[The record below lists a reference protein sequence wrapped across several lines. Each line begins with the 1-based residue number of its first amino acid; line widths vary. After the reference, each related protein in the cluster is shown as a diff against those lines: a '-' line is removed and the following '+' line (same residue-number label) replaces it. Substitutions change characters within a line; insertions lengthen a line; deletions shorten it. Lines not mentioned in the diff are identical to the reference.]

1 MIGMKSI
8 GIIGTG
14 HIGGLLAQKFIETA
28 VVGPQELFA
37 ANRTP
42 EKLNKLA
49 KDLGITPCKDNICVA
64 QASDII
70 FICVRPA
77 EAKAVIA
84 EIKPALTPQNLIIS
98 TVSDVKLADLKAWSG
113 IDCVRIIP
121 SVTCEYGHGVTVIS
135 FPDGIGDAVKESVMR
150 LFEKFS
156 LPYVTAE
163 ENISS
168 LSDLTS
174 SSPAIIAAVI
184 QEFAKAASEKSNGRI
199 PFSDAEELIR
209 ETLSGT
215 AVLLDKLSQR
225 NAVQSGKTA
234 NLKTPVKSPVTS
246 PVESPFDILIESV
259 ATKGGITA
267 EGVVAV
273 RETAPELYGKVLT
286 NMQNKHKKVEQSLK
300 N

>member
-1 MIGMKSI
+1 MKSI

-14 HIGGLLAQKFIETA
+14 HIGSLLAKKFIETA
-28 VVGPQELFA
+28 VVKPQELCA

-42 EKLNKLA
+42 WKLNRLVQ
-49 KDLGITPCKDNICVA
+49 DLKITPCKDNIGVA

-135 FPDGIGDAVKESVMR
+135 FPDGIADSLKESVIR
-150 LFEKFS
+150 LFKGFS
-156 LPYVTAE
+156 MPYVTAE

-184 QEFAKAASEKSNGRI
+184 QEFAKAAAEKSNGRI

-234 NLKTPVKSPVTS
+234 DLKTPVKSPVTS

-273 RETAPELYGKVLT
+273 REKAPELYEKVLT

-300 N
+300 E

>member
-1 MIGMKSI
+1 MKTV

-14 HIGGLLAQKFIETA
+14 HIGSLLAKKLIETA
-28 VVGPQELFA
+28 IVGPQELFA

-49 KDLGITPCKDNICVA
+49 KDLGITPCKDNIGVA
-64 QASDII
+64 KASDII
-70 FICVRPA
+70 FVCVRPA

-84 EIKPALTPQNLIIS
+84 EIKPTLTPQKLIIS

-121 SVTCEYGHGVTVIS
+121 SVTSEYDRGVMVIS

-150 LFEKFS
+150 LFEIFS

-184 QEFAKAASEKSNGRI
+184 QEFAKAAAEKSNGGI
-199 PFSDAEELIR
+199 PLCDAEELIR
-209 ETLSGT
+209 ETLFGT

-225 NAVQSGKTA
+225 SDVQSGKTA
-234 NLKTPVKSPVTS
+234 DLKSPEY
-246 PVESPFDILIESV
+246 PVESPFDVLIDSV
-259 ATKGGITA
+259 ATNGGITA
-267 EGVVAV
+267 EGVLAV
-273 RETAPELYGKVLT
+273 REKAPELYDKVLT
-286 NMQNKHKKVEQSLK
+286 NMQNKHKKVGQSLK

>member
-1 MIGMKSI
+1 MKSI

-14 HIGGLLAQKFIETA
+14 HIGSLLAKKLVETA
-28 VVGPQELFA
+28 VVKPQELCA

-42 EKLNKLA
+42 WKLNRLVQ
-49 KDLGITPCKDNICVA
+49 DLKITPCKDNICVA

-84 EIKPALTPQNLIIS
+84 EIKPALTPQKLIIS

-135 FPDGIGDAVKESVMR
+135 FPDGIADSLKESVIR
-150 LFEKFS
+150 LFKGFS
-156 LPYVTAE
+156 MPYVTAE

-184 QEFAKAASEKSNGRI
+184 QEFAKAAAEKSNGKI
-199 PFSDAEELIR
+199 PVSDSEELIR
-209 ETLSGT
+209 ETLLGT
-215 AVLLDKLSQR
+215 AVLLDRLSKSEPAER
-225 NAVQSGKTA
+225 GNTQSGKNA
-234 NLKTPVKSPVTS
+234 GGK
-246 PVESPFDILIESV
+246 SPFDILIESV

-267 EGVVAV
+267 EGVIAV
-273 RETAPELYGKVLT
+273 REKAPELYEKVLT
-286 NMQNKHKKVEQSLK
+286 NMQNKHRKVEQSLK
-300 N
+300 

>member
-1 MIGMKSI
+1 MKSI

-14 HIGGLLAQKFIETA
+14 HIGGLLAKKLIETA
-28 VVGPQELFA
+28 VVKPQELCA

-42 EKLNKLA
+42 GKLNRLV
-49 KDLGITPCKDNICVA
+49 KDLKITPCKDNIGVA
-64 QASDII
+64 KASDII

-98 TVSDVKLADLKAWSG
+98 TVSDVKLADLKVWSG

-135 FPDGIGDAVKESVMR
+135 FPDGIADVLKESVIG
-150 LFEKFS
+150 LFAGFS

-184 QEFAKAASEKSNGRI
+184 QEFAKAAAEKSNGRI

-215 AVLLDKLSQR
+215 AVLLDRLYKSQPSKSDTS
-225 NAVQSGKTA
+225 QSGETRATDTK
-234 NLKTPVKSPVTS
+234 
-246 PVESPFDILIESV
+246 SPFDTLIESV

-267 EGVVAV
+267 EGVTAV
-273 RETAPELYGKVLT
+273 REKAPELYDSVLT

-300 N
+300 E

>member
-1 MIGMKSI
+1 MKTV

-14 HIGGLLAQKFIETA
+14 HIGSLLAKKLIETA
-28 VVGPQELFA
+28 VVGPRELCA
-37 ANRTP
+37 ANRSP

-49 KDLGITPCKDNICVA
+49 GELGITPCKDNIGVA
-64 QASDII
+64 EASDII
-70 FICVRPA
+70 FVCVRPA

-84 EIKPALTPQNLIIS
+84 EIKPALTPQKLIIS

-121 SVTCEYGHGVTVIS
+121 SVTSEYDRGVMVIS

-150 LFEKFS
+150 LFEGFS
-156 LPYVTAE
+156 TPYVTAE
-163 ENISS
+163 ENISA

-184 QEFAKAASEKSNGRI
+184 QEFAKAAAEKSKGRI
-199 PFSDAEELIR
+199 PLSDAEELIR
-209 ETLSGT
+209 ETLFGT

-225 NAVQSGKTA
+225 SSLQSGNTA
-234 NLKTPVKSPVTS
+234 DAR
-246 PVESPFDILIESV
+246 SPFDVLIESV

-273 RETAPELYGKVLT
+273 RETAPELYEKVLT
-286 NMQNKHKKVEQSLK
+286 NMQNKHKKVERSFK
-300 N
+300 E